1 MKTIIISNEIYSVIN
16 LKSEYPR
23 WSGKEK
29 YGVITNLA
37 KDIVEDK
44 FFDELKDYTPYI
56 IIPES
61 FLEIRRTYIN
71 NDRKFGMRELKYHAS
86 FEEEDDITESSGF
99 EDSLLISM
107 ELQRVIDM
115 LGKKE
120 ADRVTK
126 KFFKKMTLREIGTEE
141 GLSGAAIK
149 YSVDKSLKKLKKF
162 LENT

>member
-1 MKTIIISNEIYSVIN
+1 MKTIIISNENYSVIN
-16 LKSEYPR
+16 LTSEYPR

-29 YGVITNLA
+29 YGVITNLTE
-37 KDIVEDK
+37 DIIEDR

-56 IIPES
+56 IIPEN

-86 FEEEDDITESSGF
+86 FEEEDDVTESNGF

-107 ELQRVIDM
+107 ELQSAIDM
-115 LGKKE
+115 LSKLE

-126 KFFKKMTLREIGTEE
+126 KFFMKMTLGEIGAEE
-141 GLSGAAIK
+141 GRSATAIK

-162 LENT
+162 LKTT